1 MNTLLIPLAGPMQS
15 WGTRSRFDDRDTESE
30 PSKSGVL
37 GLCAAALGIDRA
49 EPVTHLSALAF
60 GVRVDRPG
68 VLMNDYHTAQLH
80 PGQRGTHTSLTRRAF
95 LSDAAFW
102 VALHGDP
109 ALLSELHVALKNPH
123 WPLSLGRKAFVPGT
137 PVWHPD
143 ALRAEGLLDAL
154 RYAPTLR
161 RASDQADSTYRMI
174 VDAHEVSDPPRH
186 ATPGE
191 RRDDPS
197 APFSER
203 RYALRDVL
211 QWVEPLPHLH
221 ATPEVP
227 A

>member
-68 VLMNDYHTAQLH
+68 VLMHDYHTAQLH
-80 PGQRGTHTSLTRRAF
+80 PGQRGTHTSLTRRAY

-102 VALHGDP
+102 AALHGDP
-109 ALLSELHVALKNPH
+109 ALLRDLHAALRNPH

-143 ALRAEGLLDAL
+143 ALQTEGLLDAL
-154 RYAPTLR
+154 RHAPTLCR
-161 RASDQADSTYRMI
+161 NSDQVDGSYRLI
-174 VDAHEVSDPPRH
+174 VDAHEASDPPRH

-211 QWVEPLPHLH
+211 QWVESLPHLH

>member
-1 MNTLLIPLAGPMQS
+1 MNTLLIPLAGPLQS
-15 WGTRSRFDDRDTESE
+15 WGTRSRFDDRDTEAE

-49 EPVTHLSALAF
+49 APVTHLSALAF

-68 VLMNDYHTAQLH
+68 LLMHDYHTAQLY
-80 PGQRGTHTSLTRRAF
+80 PGQRGTGTSLTRRAY

-102 VALHGDP
+102 AALHGDP
-109 ALLSELHVALKNPH
+109 ALLRDLHAALRNPY
-123 WPLSLGRKAFVPGT
+123 WPLSLGRKAFVPST
-137 PVWHPD
+137 PLWQPD
-143 ALRAEGLLDAL
+143 ALRDTELLDAL
-154 RYAPTLR
+154 RHAPTLR
-161 RASDQADSTYRMI
+161 RPEEDAAPYRL
-174 VDAHEVSDPPRH
+174 VLDVREVPAPPPH

-191 RRDDPS
+191 RRDDPV

-211 QWVEPLPHLH
+211 QWAEPLPRLH
-221 ATPEVP
+221 PAPEVP